1 MRNEVVGLKNKAY
14 RVVAV
19 SVTVAVGVFLGR
31 AAVDHKVAVCVLIQ
45 TADDVQ
51 QRCFAAAGVTEH
63 GNKLGFS
70 ELKVNALERMHSLV
84 ADSIV
89 LGYAF

>member
-1 MRNEVVGLKNKAY
+1 MIAVG
-14 RVVAV
+14 VP
-19 SVTVAVGVFLGR
+19 VAVGVLFGR
-31 AAVDHKVAVCVLIQ
+31 AAVDHKVAVGVLIQ

-51 QRCFAAAGVTEH
+51 QRRFAAARVTEH

-70 ELKVNALERMHSLV
+70 ELKVNALERMHRLV